1 VEGSVSSSG
10 FALPVGSLVVFPT
23 STVLGLVSQGP
34 AEAVSGLLGLFV
46 DQERQLKELVVRGL
60 LYLL

>member
-1 VEGSVSSSG
+1 
-10 FALPVGSLVVFPT
+10 VVFPT
-23 STVLGLVSQGP
+23 SAVLGLVSQGP
-34 AEAVSGLLGLFV
+34 AEAISALLGLFV